1 MDELAEHIEHLTVSK
16 EKQCEAQVTK
26 EITNVDINNKLDV
39 GTLKHNLRIQIWARM
54 EKQKLI
60 HEYPPSCFDKI
71 PYFIK
76 CEIAAKKVA
85 RLKEFRDAKL
95 IKINPSLAQMHLR
108 FLTLKYGKQLL
119 VPNPSL
125 TDDFM
130 YLIDPKLLKH
140 PWQLK
145 RASSKAG
152 SKELGSK
159 MKLSDSVKIDLF
171 VVASVVC
178 AANGVRLG
186 KGMGYAE
193 IEWAILY
200 EIGAVN
206 SQTLVLTTVHDEQI
220 LANDKLPLSLL
231 CNHDLPIDIIVTPS
245 KIINV
250 RKRLKKPCIGI
261 DWSLITKEQL
271 LAMPILQS
279 LKSELKNK

>member
-1 MDELAEHIEHLTVSK
+1 MNELVEHIEHLTVS
-16 EKQCEAQVTK
+16 EERICESQVTK
-26 EITNVDINNKLDV
+26 EMTNVGINNKLDV
-39 GTLKHNLRIQIWARM
+39 GTLKHNLRIQIWTRM

-130 YLIDPKLLKH
+130 YLIDPNKFEKH
-140 PWQLK
+140 WQFR
-145 RASSKAG
+145 RAASKAG

-159 MKLSDSVKIDLF
+159 VKISESIKIDLF

-206 SQTLVLTTVHDEQI
+206 DQTVVLTTVHDEQI
-220 LANDKLPLSLL
+220 LTNDKLPLSLL

-245 KIINV
+245 KIVNV

-271 LAMPILQS
+271 IAMPILQS
-279 LKSELKNK
+279 VKSELKNK